1 MSTQSPQDPFE
12 GLVRRKRRRAPVV
25 TPAPE
30 DMTGPLPGGF
40 VPADPEL
47 PPSLPARRPALGD
60 SVGAWDDLPWPTAAD
75 DNPESGSGDLAA
87 SNEPTARD
95 GLVPQTSG
103 AGHAASEYDTA
114 GFGRHLAESQHP
126 LLPHDERFTDRVRDV
141 PVATLGR
148 TQPTHGAAAAAA
160 HISGARAGS
169 AAAASLRKRRRSSV
183 SGARWALEWLVVLVG
198 AVAIALLIKAF
209 AFQAFRI
216 PSDSMV
222 PTLIKE
228 DRVLVSKQSYTFG
241 EIDRGDVVVFHRPPH
256 WQETGGAA
264 PKELI
269 KRVIGLPGET
279 IDAVDGKVRVDGK
292 EIDESEYL
300 DKSVK
305 TEIAEPIK
313 VPKGEV
319 LLLGDNRGDSTD
331 GRFFGTVST
340 KIIVGRAVA
349 RIWPPERVG
358 GL

>member
-1 MSTQSPQDPFE
+1 MSDLSSQDPFE
-12 GLVRRKRRRAPVV
+12 GLVRRRRRRAPVSV
-25 TPAPE
+25 PAPE

-40 VPADPEL
+40 VPEDPEM
-47 PPSLPARRPALGD
+47 PPSLPARRLPTGLQG
-60 SVGAWDDLPWPTAAD
+60 GAWDDLPWPSATDDVVDPQLEPAAGAALSA
-75 DNPESGSGDLAA
+75 PGSGT
-87 SNEPTARD
+87 EPSHLTD
-95 GLVPQTSG
+95 G
-103 AGHAASEYDTA
+103 GH
-114 GFGRHLAESQHP
+114 Q
-126 LLPHDERFTDRVRDV
+126 LLPHSERFTDRVRDTPV
-141 PVATLGR
+141 PPVGR
-148 TQPTHGAAAAAA
+148 TPAAHAAAAAA
-160 HISGARAGS
+160 AATNISGARAGS

-241 EIDRGDVVVFHRPPH
+241 DIDRGDVVVFHRPPH
-256 WQETGGAA
+256 WKETGEVA

-279 IDAVDGKVRVDGK
+279 VDAVDGKVRVDGK
-292 EIDESEYL
+292 VIDESAYL

-305 TEIAEPIK
+305 TEMSEPIT

-331 GRFFGTVST
+331 GRYFGTVST

-349 RIWPPERVG
+349 RIWPPERIG
-358 GL
+358 RL

>member
-12 GLVRRKRRRAPVV
+12 GLVRRRRRRAPVAV
-25 TPAPE
+25 PAPE

-40 VPADPEL
+40 VPEDPEL
-47 PPSLPARRPALGD
+47 PPSLPARRPDVGQA
-60 SVGAWDDLPWPTAAD
+60 VGAWDDLPWPSASDDAPENVEPPRTSASSGTA
-75 DNPESGSGDLAA
+75 SLAPRLPAPGIDGA
-87 SNEPTARD
+87 SLAGAA
-95 GLVPQTSG
+95 GL
-103 AGHAASEYDTA
+103 
-114 GFGRHLAESQHP
+114 RHDAQRQHS
-126 LLPHDERFTDRVRDV
+126 LVPHDERFTDRLRDNPV
-141 PVATLGR
+141 PQGPR
-148 TQPTHGAAAAAA
+148 TSPAHGAVAAAT
-160 HISGARAGS
+160 HISGAQAGS

-256 WQETGGAA
+256 WKETGGVA

-279 IDAVDGKVRVDGK
+279 VDAVDGKVRINGK
-292 EIDESEYL
+292 EIDESAYL
-300 DKSVK
+300 DKSVM

-331 GRFFGTVST
+331 GRYFGTVST

-349 RIWPPERVG
+349 RIWPPERIG